1 MKNFQG
7 YKTISEYQKNSGE
20 IITTNINIPNIYN
33 RIVVLSTLNTGA
45 NPQDNNI
52 IEISCMEVMG
62 GKITGYEFDAFLH
75 PRYAI
80 NEVTKQKTNLN
91 NNFYEEFYN
100 GVYSSDKNV
109 MIQFKKFVK
118 QSRIIIFNSMKEI
131 EFINNELNFHKIGT
145 FQKNRFYSLINIFK
159 QIFPLANQNIITL
172 NKCCEFLE
180 IQIPKEKYH
189 SSKHDC
195 FIVCKILSKLYD
207 LINNAQ
213 NKEQKNFEKNEIS
226 EKNGIN
232 MDKKINLSN
241 NINGIN
247 DKIIASP
254 INSNSKN
261 SENEFEYSDSLIDII
276 EEENRIAN
284 ENISENIVLNNSGG
298 KNKKL
303 ELNGIKKDIK
313 LIGNKRKI
321 EFQDLVNNLKSKVIP
336 CKIEDDLKINFDPNE
351 LNFEK

>member
-7 YKTISEYQKNSGE
+7 YKTITDYQKNSAE
-20 IITTNINIPNIYN
+20 IVTTNINIPNIYN
-33 RIVVLSTLNTGA
+33 RVVVVSTLNTGA
-45 NPQDNNI
+45 NPHENNI
-52 IEISCMEVMG
+52 IEISCMEMMG
-62 GKITGYEFDAFLH
+62 GKITGYEFDAFLQ

-91 NNFYEEFYN
+91 NNFYEDFFDS
-100 GVYSSDKNV
+100 VYSSDKSV
-109 MIQFKKFVK
+109 MIQFKKFVN
-118 QSRIIIFNSMKEI
+118 QSKIIIFNTMKEI
-131 EFINNELNFHKIGT
+131 DFINNELNFHKIGT

-159 QIFPLANQNIITL
+159 QMFPLANQNIITL

-207 LINNAQ
+207 IINNAQ
-213 NKEQKNFEKNEIS
+213 NKEQKNFEKNEIL

-232 MDKKINLSN
+232 MDKTINLSN
-241 NINGIN
+241 NINGMN
-247 DKIIASP
+247 DKIIAST

-336 CKIEDDLKINFDPNE
+336 CKIEDELKINFDPNE

>member
-131 EFINNELNFHKIGT
+131 DFINNELNFHKIGT

-159 QIFPLANQNIITL
+159 QMFPLANQNIITL

-207 LINNAQ
+207 IINNAQ
-213 NKEQKNFEKNEIS
+213 NKEQKNFEKNEIL

-232 MDKKINLSN
+232 TEKKINLSN
-241 NINGIN
+241 NINGMN

-261 SENEFEYSDSLIDII
+261 SDNEFEYSDSLIDII

-336 CKIEDDLKINFDPNE
+336 CKIEDELKINFDPNE

>member
-131 EFINNELNFHKIGT
+131 DFINNELNFHKIGT

-159 QIFPLANQNIITL
+159 QMFPLANQNIITL

-207 LINNAQ
+207 IINNAQ
-213 NKEQKNFEKNEIS
+213 NKEQKNFEKNEIL

-232 MDKKINLSN
+232 TEKKINLSN

-247 DKIIASP
+247 DKQIAST

-336 CKIEDDLKINFDPNE
+336 CKIEDELKINFDPNE